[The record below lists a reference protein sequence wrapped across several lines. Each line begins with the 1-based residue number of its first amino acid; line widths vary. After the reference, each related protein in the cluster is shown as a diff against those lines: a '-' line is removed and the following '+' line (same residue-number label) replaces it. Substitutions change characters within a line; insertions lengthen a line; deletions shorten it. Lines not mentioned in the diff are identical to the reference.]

1 MSVTIPVWLVGLLLV
16 ALCVFIGWLRFYF
29 TDGTRSGFDPFPP
42 GCGWLVAALAV
53 ALATVSYALGSW
65 LGGGA

>member
-16 ALCVFIGWLRFYF
+16 GMCLLVGWLRFLF
-29 TDGTRSGFDPFPP
+29 VEDTRDVFPP
-42 GCGWLVAALAV
+42 GCGWLVTALAV